1 MMLFAGYG
9 PISIP
14 SDLATLQILC
24 LIQEFN
30 TMENMELA
38 YLKLLLF
45 QLLFKKMKYELGVKQ
60 LP

>member
-1 MMLFAGYG
+1 MMLFAVYG

-14 SDLATLQILC
+14 SDLAILQILC

-45 QLLFKKMKYELGVKQ
+45 QLLFKK
-60 LP
+60 